1 MRSFSPQLAV
11 LPLAQR
17 QLWPSLAAIAPL
29 GLVLYGGT
37 ALSLR
42 LGHRPSLDFDFFSD
56 RPLDRT
62 ALAGALSLIQSGQ
75 VLQDDRETWTLLV
88 SPIPT
93 APPSVKL
100 SFFGGLGMGRVGEPE
115 HTDDGVALVAS
126 RSDLLATKLKVL
138 LQRVE
143 AKDYLDI
150 AALLQAG
157 ASLAQGLAD
166 ARTLYGASLQP
177 SECLKALI
185 YFQGGDLDTLP
196 TQTRT
201 ILITAV
207 AAVGTLPTSSL
218 LASTLT

>member
-1 MRSFSPQLAV
+1 MRTFAPQLAV

-17 QLWPSLAAIAPL
+17 QVWPSLAGTIPL
-29 GLVLYGGT
+29 GFVLYGGT
-37 ALSLR
+37 ALALR

-56 RPLDRT
+56 RPLDRA
-62 ALAGALSLIQSGQ
+62 ALAGALPLIQSGQ

-88 SPIPT
+88 SPMPT

-100 SFFGGLGMGRVGEPE
+100 SFFGGLRLGRVGEPE
-115 HTDDGVALVAS
+115 QTDDGVALVAS
-126 RSDLLATKLKVL
+126 RADLLATKLKVL

-150 AALLQAG
+150 AALLETG

-166 ARTLYGASLQP
+166 ARALYGATFQP
-177 SECLKALI
+177 SECLKALV
-185 YFQGGDLDTLP
+185 YFQGGDLDMLS

-201 ILITAV
+201 TLITAA
-207 AAVGTLPTSSL
+207 AAVGALPVSSL
-218 LASTLT
+218 RARTLT